1 MSKKQKPTG
10 NTGRK
15 NQIKG
20 KYAER
25 SRKNGF
31 GKFCLILQVIM
42 SAAFMGVLVLL
53 DMLPLKYLALAAL
66 ILFFLWC
73 ITFTTQAVRKKKGV
87 TGKVYSILLIAVLAV
102 GTYYIAK
109 TNDMIAAITSG
120 GSKVDKMVVAVLK
133 DDPAETL
140 EDASDY
146 EFGVQFNSGSD
157 RRYIHNRIQVCSG
170 TGRGAYF
177 GRSGRN
183 YIQSVLYR
191 IDGKCC

>member
-53 DMLPLKYLALAAL
+53 DMLPLKYLALGRADPF
-66 ILFFLWC
+66 LFVVHY
-73 ITFTTQAVRKKKGV
+73 IYD
-87 TGKVYSILLIAVLAV
+87 TGS
-102 GTYYIAK
+102 
-109 TNDMIAAITSG
+109 
-120 GSKVDKMVVAVLK
+120 
-133 DDPAETL
+133 
-140 EDASDY
+140 
-146 EFGVQFNSGSD
+146 
-157 RRYIHNRIQVCSG
+157 
-170 TGRGAYF
+170 
-177 GRSGRN
+177 
-183 YIQSVLYR
+183 
-191 IDGKCC
+191 

>member
-73 ITFTTQAVRKKKGV
+73 ITFTPQAVRKKKGV

-120 GSKVDKMVVAVLK
+120 GS
-133 DDPAETL
+133 
-140 EDASDY
+140 
-146 EFGVQFNSGSD
+146 
-157 RRYIHNRIQVCSG
+157 
-170 TGRGAYF
+170 
-177 GRSGRN
+177 
-183 YIQSVLYR
+183 
-191 IDGKCC
+191 

>member
-87 TGKVYSILLIAVLAV
+87 TGKVYV
-102 GTYYIAK
+102 
-109 TNDMIAAITSG
+109 
-120 GSKVDKMVVAVLK
+120 
-133 DDPAETL
+133 
-140 EDASDY
+140 
-146 EFGVQFNSGSD
+146 FF
-157 RRYIHNRIQVCSG
+157 
-170 TGRGAYF
+170 
-177 GRSGRN
+177 
-183 YIQSVLYR
+183 
-191 IDGKCC
+191 

>member
-102 GTYYIAK
+102 GTYYICLLY
-109 TNDMIAAITSG
+109 TSP
-120 GSKVDKMVVAVLK
+120 SPRD
-133 DDPAETL
+133 
-140 EDASDY
+140 
-146 EFGVQFNSGSD
+146 
-157 RRYIHNRIQVCSG
+157 
-170 TGRGAYF
+170 
-177 GRSGRN
+177 
-183 YIQSVLYR
+183 
-191 IDGKCC
+191 

>member
-133 DDPAETL
+133 DDPAEHWRMHPIT
-140 EDASDY
+140 SS
-146 EFGVQFNSGSD
+146 EFNLIPEL
-157 RRYIHNRIQVCSG
+157 R
-170 TGRGAYF
+170 T
-177 GRSGRN
+177 
-183 YIQSVLYR
+183 
-191 IDGKCC
+191 